1 MRQIWRWSSMQSNKK
16 EKLST
21 RRSFANVW
29 FMMKLIFKASPL
41 YFVMLLFEH
50 VRHNGLIFVEHTL
63 GIGFVLE
70 AAEFGKSFREVVYF
84 MLFMF
89 ALLAFSGLYSS
100 VFHSFVSEIS
110 MPKIEKEL
118 RFMLYEK
125 AGSLDIACYDDPE
138 YYNEFVLAVSESK
151 NCLDRCVKLIGA
163 TVSGLVTFLSY
174 GSYFLMKDPVSVVF
188 VVVSFV
194 GSFFIHNIAN
204 KIRYRLKL
212 KVNPLEKKRQYVH
225 RTFYLSAYAK
235 ELRLNRKLSKRL
247 HREFEETNKEIY
259 ECNKAVSKKLLFL
272 NFLTSYVCSDFI
284 FDGVYLGYLVFQAAV
299 RHALS
304 FSGLVVLYN
313 SAGGLRG
320 GLWVLSDLPP
330 QLVETALYVEKIR
343 SFLAYETKI
352 VSEENLPVPEKVGEI
367 RFENVSFAY
376 NEKDGDIIHRVSF
389 TIAPGEKIALV
400 GYNGA
405 GKTTIIKLLM
415 RLYDPTEGRIL
426 MEGVDIRRYD
436 PVQYRRR
443 IGTVFQDYQVYAATV
458 AENVVMDEVPAGADV
473 IPSLRQS
480 GFYARM
486 AQMKNGV
493 DTQLTREF
501 DEEGTGLSGGESQKL
516 AVARVFYKDCDLVI
530 LDEPS
535 SALDPIAEYQLNHSM
550 AKASAKN
557 SVLFISHRLSTTRHA
572 DRILMLEK
580 GVVIEEGTHE
590 ELLLQDRKYA
600 EMWRAQASKYM

>member
-1 MRQIWRWSSMQSNKK
+1 MKPDKK

-21 RRSFANVW
+21 CRTFANVW
-29 FMMKLIFKASPL
+29 FMMRLIFQASPL
-41 YFVMLLFEH
+41 YFCMLLLEN

-70 AAEFGKSFREVVYF
+70 AAEFGKPFREVVYF

-100 VFHSFVSEIS
+100 VFHSLVAEVC
-110 MPKIEKEL
+110 MPKIEKKL

-151 NCLDRCVKLIGA
+151 NCIDRSVKLIGSA
-163 TVSGLVTFLSY
+163 VSGIVIFLSY
-174 GSYFLMKDPVSVVF
+174 GSYFLMKDPVSVIF
-188 VVVSFV
+188 VVVSFAA
-194 GSFFIHNIAN
+194 SFWIHNIAN

-212 KVNPLEKKRQYVH
+212 KINPLEKKRQYVH

-235 ELRLNRKLSKRL
+235 ELRLNKKLSKRL
-247 HREFEETNKEIY
+247 HREFEETNEAIFGCSKE
-259 ECNKAVSKKLLFL
+259 VSKKLMFL
-272 NFLTSYVCSDFI
+272 NVLTSYVCNDFI

-313 SAGGLRG
+313 SAGGLRN

-330 QLVETALYVEKIR
+330 QMVETALYVEKIR
-343 SFLAYETKI
+343 SFLAYEMKI
-352 VSEENLPVPEKVGEI
+352 VSEENLPVPEGVGEI

-426 MEGVDIRRYD
+426 LDGVDIRRYD
-436 PVQYRRR
+436 PVQYRKR
-443 IGTVFQDYQVYAATV
+443 IGTVFQDYQIYAATV

-473 IPSLRQS
+473 VPALRQS

-486 AQMKNGV
+486 KQMKNGV
-493 DTQLTREF
+493 ATQLTREF
-501 DEEGTGLSGGESQKL
+501 DDEGTGLSGGESQKL

-550 AKASAKN
+550 TRASGKN

-590 ELLLQDRKYA
+590 ELLERQGKYA
-600 EMWRAQASKYM
+600 GMWSAQASKYV

>member
-1 MRQIWRWSSMQSNKK
+1 MQSNKK
-16 EKLST
+16 DKIST
-21 RRSFANVW
+21 RRSFANAW
-29 FMMKLIFKASPL
+29 FMMKLMFQASPL
-41 YFVMLLFEH
+41 YFCMLILES
-50 VRHNGLIFVEHTL
+50 VRNHGLIFVEHTI
-63 GIGFVLE
+63 GISFVLE
-70 AAEFGKSFREVVYF
+70 AAEFGKSYREVVYF

-89 ALLAFSGLYSS
+89 ALLAFSGLYSG
-100 VFHSFVSEIS
+100 VFYSWVTEIS
-110 MPKIEKEL
+110 MPKIEKKL

-125 AGSLDIACYDDPE
+125 AASLDIACYDDPD

-151 NCLDRCVKLIGA
+151 NCIDRCVKLIGQ
-163 TVSGLVTFLSY
+163 TVSGIVIFLSY
-174 GSYFLMKDPVSVVF
+174 GGYFVTKDPVSVLF
-188 VVVSFV
+188 VVAAFV
-194 GSFFIHNIAN
+194 GSFLIHNVAN

-212 KVNPLEKKRQYVH
+212 KINPMEKKRQYVH

-247 HREFEETNKEIY
+247 HREFEDTNEAIYGCNKE
-259 ECNKAVSKKLLFL
+259 VSKKLLFL
-272 NFLTSYVCSDFI
+272 NFLTSYVFNDFI

-304 FSGLVVLYN
+304 FSSLVVLYN
-313 SAGGLRG
+313 SAGGLRN
-320 GLWVLSDLPP
+320 GLWVLSDLPSM
-330 QLVETALYVEKIR
+330 LVETALYVEKIR

-352 VSEENLPVPEKVGEI
+352 TSEENLPVPEKLGEI
-367 RFENVSFAY
+367 RFEDVSFAY
-376 NEKDGDIIHRVSF
+376 NEKDGDIIHGVSF

-415 RLYDPTEGRIL
+415 RLYDPTKGRIL
-426 MEGVDIRRYD
+426 LDGVDIRRFD
-436 PVQYRRR
+436 PVQYRSR

-473 IPSLRQS
+473 IPSLRLS
-480 GFYARM
+480 GFYGRLAKM
-486 AQMKNGV
+486 EQGV

-501 DEEGTGLSGGESQKL
+501 DEKGTGLSGGESQKL
-516 AVARVFYKDCDLVI
+516 AVARVFYKDCDIVI

-550 AKASAKN
+550 AQVSAEN

-580 GVVIEEGTHE
+580 GMVIEEGTHE
-590 ELLLQDRKYA
+590 ELLSQNHKYA
-600 EMWRAQASKYM
+600 EMWRAQASKYV